1 MKDECVFLKMGIKK
15 EAPSLFCFGMSHQAL
30 PTAQCSDGALICIDL
45 AHIIEVECVIGLD
58 YQLVLPVLLDVKGV
72 PLVIVGELPV
82 LWMLRNVV
90 FVTEKR
96 SHASKLQNTLGSVH
110 DGDLILRHQFFAG
123 LLIIQAIGIV
133 VGTGFRGVVKVD
145 CLLAQHLADFLE
157 RRFFFSAEEKCAVA
171 VARDG
176 VRRILVDGLELRLG
190 LQDD

>member
-1 MKDECVFLKMGIKK
+1 MGIKK

-96 SHASKLQNTLGSVH
+96 SHASKLQNTLCSVH
-110 DGDLILRHQFFAG
+110 DGDLILRHQFFATMSSG
-123 LLIIQAIGIV
+123 ELKKVANIKEFIFVATILIIFQP
-133 VGTGFRGVVKVD
+133 D
-145 CLLAQHLADFLE
+145 SYCLTCTIRE
-157 RRFFFSAEEKCAVA
+157 Y
-171 VARDG
+171 
-176 VRRILVDGLELRLG
+176 EL
-190 LQDD
+190 

>member
-1 MKDECVFLKMGIKK
+1 MGIKK

-58 YQLVLPVLLDVKGV
+58 HQLVLPVLLDVKGV
-72 PLVIVGELPV
+72 PLVVVGELPV

-110 DGDLILRHQFFAG
+110 DGDLILRHQFFAILSSG
-123 LLIIQAIGIV
+123 ELKKVANIKEFIFVATILIIFQP
-133 VGTGFRGVVKVD
+133 D
-145 CLLAQHLADFLE
+145 SYCLTCTIRE
-157 RRFFFSAEEKCAVA
+157 Y
-171 VARDG
+171 
-176 VRRILVDGLELRLG
+176 EL
-190 LQDD
+190 

>member
-1 MKDECVFLKMGIKK
+1 
-15 EAPSLFCFGMSHQAL
+15 MSHQAL
-30 PTAQCSDGALICIDL
+30 PTAQCSDGALIRFDL

-110 DGDLILRHQFFAG
+110 DGDLILRHQFFATMSSG
-123 LLIIQAIGIV
+123 ELKKVANIKEFIFVATILIIFQP
-133 VGTGFRGVVKVD
+133 D
-145 CLLAQHLADFLE
+145 SYCLTCTIRE
-157 RRFFFSAEEKCAVA
+157 Y
-171 VARDG
+171 
-176 VRRILVDGLELRLG
+176 EL
-190 LQDD
+190 

>member
-1 MKDECVFLKMGIKK
+1 MKVECVFLKMGIKK

-110 DGDLILRHQFFAG
+110 DGDLILRHQFFATMSSDE
-123 LLIIQAIGIV
+123 LKKVATIKKFLFVATILIIFQPVSYSLTCII
-133 VGTGFRGVVKVD
+133 RE
-145 CLLAQHLADFLE
+145 C
-157 RRFFFSAEEKCAVA
+157 
-171 VARDG
+171 
-176 VRRILVDGLELRLG
+176 EL
-190 LQDD
+190 

>member
-1 MKDECVFLKMGIKK
+1 MGIKK

-58 YQLVLPVLLDVKGV
+58 YQLVLPVFLDVKGV
-72 PLVIVGELPV
+72 PLVVVGELPV

-110 DGDLILRHQFFAG
+110 DGDLILRHQFFATKSSG
-123 LLIIQAIGIV
+123 EFPKGKRHKRNPSFISLAFLFCFDIIYGITFNL
-133 VGTGFRGVVKVD
+133 GQKKQETFSDFPLSKTVK
-145 CLLAQHLADFLE
+145 
-157 RRFFFSAEEKCAVA
+157 FF
-171 VARDG
+171 
-176 VRRILVDGLELRLG
+176 
-190 LQDD
+190 

>member
-1 MKDECVFLKMGIKK
+1 MGIKK

-30 PTAQCSDGALICIDL
+30 PTAQCSDGALIRFDL

-110 DGDLILRHQFFAG
+110 DGDLILRHQFFATMSSDE
-123 LLIIQAIGIV
+123 LKKVATIKEFLFVATILIIFQPV
-133 VGTGFRGVVKVD
+133 SY
-145 CLLAQHLADFLE
+145 CLTCIIRE
-157 RRFFFSAEEKCAVA
+157 Y
-171 VARDG
+171 
-176 VRRILVDGLELRLG
+176 EL
-190 LQDD
+190 